1 MLKLDTYY
9 GFHELLLKHCLKN
22 WKMVWNTYISFFD
35 SLTEIQMIDT
45 VLRITPS
52 MAVQE
57 DRYKWTYRRKEKH
70 FVATTMH
77 LLFFQMR
84 C

>member
-35 SLTEIQMIDT
+35 SLT
-45 VLRITPS
+45 
-52 MAVQE
+52 
-57 DRYKWTYRRKEKH
+57 
-70 FVATTMH
+70 
-77 LLFFQMR
+77 
-84 C
+84 